1 MTVLTYLKRI
11 FYVKDYNELSEEDQS
26 KLPDQEAL
34 NFFQTDPDAYRRRV
48 QECVRES
55 QRSIYLNDPGCTINF
70 QKEDISHQVLRDLMK
85 KRFCDDDN
93 SAASPG
99 DISKVVTKEET
110 LEIIQ
115 KAEKLPRGIELS
127 HEMRV

>member
-11 FYVKDYNELSEEDQS
+11 FYVKDYKELSEEDQA
-26 KLPDQEAL
+26 KLPNQEAL
-34 NFFQTDPDAYRRRV
+34 KLFLKDPDSYRRRV

-115 KAEKLPRGIELS
+115 QAAKASQGN
-127 HEMRV
+127 